1 MTNKVKDMFALT
13 DSGAKGMIKAS
24 FGTFL
29 MYIAYMLPITV
40 LMFFINE
47 VIENKALSIV
57 IYLAMLLVLSIIMY
71 IFINFSYKTT
81 YNETYKEA
89 AGLRLE
95 IADLLKKLP
104 LSYFSKHDTA
114 DLSQTVMHDVA
125 DIEHAMS
132 HSIPEIIGF
141 MFYFIIVSIML
152 LIGNIKLGTAVIVPV
167 IISFLL
173 LVLSKKLQVSSTTK
187 YFEQLRE
194 NSDIFQEAIEL
205 QQEIKSYGRKEST
218 VKKIMNT
225 IDKTEKLHIITEIA
239 QALPTSFSGVL
250 LKFSL
255 GLTVVTGTLLYMKGE
270 INLLYLTGY
279 LIAAARI
286 MDGVAG
292 IYANIAEVMYI
303 DARIK
308 RIKELRNTPL
318 QEGTSYKLKGYDIE
332 FKNVSFSYN
341 SETKVIDGLSFT
353 ANHNDVTAIIRP
365 SGCGKTTALRLM
377 SRLYDYDSGSIE
389 IGGKDIKGIKTEDLF
404 DDISIVF
411 QEVSLFNTS
420 ILENIRMGRKNADDE
435 EVKEA
440 ARLAGCEE
448 FILSFSDGYNTLIG
462 ENGMKLS
469 GGERQRL
476 SIARAILKNA
486 PIILLDEISAS
497 LDIENETKI
506 QESLKHLIKGKTVV
520 IISHRMRSIEKADKI
535 VLMDKGKVCAIGTH
549 EELLSGSELYRQL
562 TKKAE
567 LTAGYTY

>member
-218 VKKIMNT
+218 VNKIMNT

-332 FKNVSFSYN
+332 FKDVSFSYN

-353 ANHNDVTAIIRP
+353 ANHNEVTALIGP

-389 IGGKDIKGIKTEDLF
+389 IGGKDIKGIKTENLF

-420 ILENIRMGRKNADDE
+420 ILENIRMGRKNADDK

>member
-89 AGLRLE
+89 ASLRLE

-152 LIGNIKLGTAVIVPV
+152 LIGNIKLGIAVIVPV

-218 VKKIMNT
+218 VNKIMNT

-292 IYANIAEVMYI
+292 IYANIAEIMYI

-353 ANHNDVTAIIRP
+353 ANHNEVTALIGP

-420 ILENIRMGRKNADDE
+420 ILENIRMGRKNAGDE

-448 FILSFSDGYNTLIG
+448 FILNFSDGYNTLIG

-549 EELLSGSELYRQL
+549 AELLSGSELYRQL

-567 LTAGYTY
+567 LTADYTY

>member
-152 LIGNIKLGTAVIVPV
+152 LIGNIKLGIAVIVPV

-218 VKKIMNT
+218 VNKIMNT

-332 FKNVSFSYN
+332 FKNVSFGYN

-353 ANHNDVTAIIRP
+353 ANHNEVTALIGP

-420 ILENIRMGRKNADDE
+420 ILENIRMGRKNAGDE

-440 ARLAGCEE
+440 ARLAGCED

-549 EELLSGSELYRQL
+549 AELLSGSELYRQL

>member
-152 LIGNIKLGTAVIVPV
+152 LIGNIKLGIAVIVPV

-218 VKKIMNT
+218 VNKIMNT

-255 GLTVVTGTLLYMKGE
+255 GLTVVTGTLLYMRGE

-292 IYANIAEVMYI
+292 IYANIAEIMYI

-353 ANHNDVTAIIRP
+353 ANHNEVTALIGP

-420 ILENIRMGRKNADDE
+420 ILENIRMGRKNASDE

-448 FILSFSDGYNTLIG
+448 FILNFSDGYNTLIG

-549 EELLSGSELYRQL
+549 AELLSGSELYRQL

>member
-218 VKKIMNT
+218 VNKIMNT

-353 ANHNDVTAIIRP
+353 ANHNEVTALIGP

-377 SRLYDYDSGSIE
+377 SRLYDYDNGSIE

-420 ILENIRMGRKNADDE
+420 ILENIRMGRKNAGDE

-448 FILSFSDGYNTLIG
+448 FILNFSDGYNTLIG

-549 EELLSGSELYRQL
+549 AELLSGSELYRQL

-567 LTAGYTY
+567 LTADYTY

>member
-152 LIGNIKLGTAVIVPV
+152 LIGNIKLGIAVIVPV

-218 VKKIMNT
+218 VNKIMNT

-353 ANHNDVTAIIRP
+353 ANHNEVTALIGP

-420 ILENIRMGRKNADDE
+420 IMENIRMGRKNAGDE

-448 FILSFSDGYNTLIG
+448 FILNFSDGYNTLIG

-567 LTAGYTY
+567 LTADYTY

>member
-152 LIGNIKLGTAVIVPV
+152 LIGNIKLGIAVIVPV

-218 VKKIMNT
+218 VNKIMNT

-292 IYANIAEVMYI
+292 IYANIAEIMYI

-353 ANHNDVTAIIRP
+353 ANHNEVTALIGP

-420 ILENIRMGRKNADDE
+420 ILENIRMGRKNAGDE

-448 FILSFSDGYNTLIG
+448 FILNFSDGYNTLIG

-549 EELLSGSELYRQL
+549 AELLSGSELYRQL

>member
-218 VKKIMNT
+218 VNKIMNT

-332 FKNVSFSYN
+332 FKDVSFSYN

-353 ANHNDVTAIIRP
+353 ANHNEVTALIGP

-469 GGERQRL
+469 GGERQSL

-567 LTAGYTY
+567 LTADYTY

>member
-81 YNETYKEA
+81 YNDTYKEA

-152 LIGNIKLGTAVIVPV
+152 LIGNIKLGIAVIVPV

-218 VKKIMNT
+218 VNKIMNT

-292 IYANIAEVMYI
+292 IYANIAEIMYI

-353 ANHNDVTAIIRP
+353 ANHNEVTALIGP

-420 ILENIRMGRKNADDE
+420 ILENIRMGRKNAGDE

-448 FILSFSDGYNTLIG
+448 FILNFSDGYNTLIG

>member
-152 LIGNIKLGTAVIVPV
+152 LIGNIKLGIAVIVPV

-218 VKKIMNT
+218 VNKIMNT

-341 SETKVIDGLSFT
+341 SETKVINGLSFT
-353 ANHNDVTAIIRP
+353 ANHNEVTALIGP

-567 LTAGYTY
+567 LTADYTY

>member
-152 LIGNIKLGTAVIVPV
+152 LIGNIKLGIAVIVPV

-218 VKKIMNT
+218 VNKIMNT

-353 ANHNDVTAIIRP
+353 ANHNEVTALIGP

-506 QESLKHLIKGKTVV
+506 QEILKHLIKGKTVV

>member
-152 LIGNIKLGTAVIVPV
+152 LIGNIKLGIAVIVPV

-218 VKKIMNT
+218 VNKIMNT

-332 FKNVSFSYN
+332 FKDVSFSYN

-353 ANHNDVTAIIRP
+353 ANHNEVTALIGP

-448 FILSFSDGYNTLIG
+448 FILNFSDGYNTLIG

-549 EELLSGSELYRQL
+549 AELLSGSELYRQL

-567 LTAGYTY
+567 LTADYTY

>member
-141 MFYFIIVSIML
+141 MFYFLIVSIML
-152 LIGNIKLGTAVIVPV
+152 LIGNIKLGIAVIVPV
-167 IISFLL
+167 IISFLM

-218 VKKIMNT
+218 VNKIMNT

-353 ANHNDVTAIIRP
+353 ANHNEVTALIGP

-420 ILENIRMGRKNADDE
+420 ILENIRMGRKNAGDE

-448 FILSFSDGYNTLIG
+448 FILNFSDGYNTLIG

-549 EELLSGSELYRQL
+549 AELLSGSELYRQL

-567 LTAGYTY
+567 LTADYTY

>member
-152 LIGNIKLGTAVIVPV
+152 LIGNIKLGIAVIVPV

-218 VKKIMNT
+218 VNKIMNT

-255 GLTVVTGTLLYMKGE
+255 GLTVVTGTLLYMRGE

-292 IYANIAEVMYI
+292 IYANIAEIMYI

-318 QEGTSYKLKGYDIE
+318 QEGTSYKLKGYDRE
-332 FKNVSFSYN
+332 FKDGSWSYN
-341 SETKVIDGLSFT
+341 SETTVIDGLSFT
-353 ANHNDVTAIIRP
+353 ATHNEVTALIGP

-420 ILENIRMGRKNADDE
+420 ILENIRMGRKNAGDE

-448 FILSFSDGYNTLIG
+448 FILNFSDGYNTLIG

-549 EELLSGSELYRQL
+549 AELLSGSELYRQL

>member
-152 LIGNIKLGTAVIVPV
+152 LIGNIKLGIAVIVPV

-218 VKKIMNT
+218 VNKIMNT

-353 ANHNDVTAIIRP
+353 ANHNEVTALIGP

-420 ILENIRMGRKNADDE
+420 ILENRRMGRKNADDE
-435 EVKEA
+435 EGKEA

-535 VLMDKGKVCAIGTH
+535 VLMYKGKVCAIGTH

-567 LTAGYTY
+567 LTADYTY

>member
-141 MFYFIIVSIML
+141 MFYFLIVSIML
-152 LIGNIKLGTAVIVPV
+152 LIGNIKLGIAVIVPV
-167 IISFLL
+167 IISFLM

-218 VKKIMNT
+218 VNKIMNT

-292 IYANIAEVMYI
+292 IYANIAEIMYI

-353 ANHNDVTAIIRP
+353 SNHNEVTALIGP

-420 ILENIRMGRKNADDE
+420 ILENIRMGRKNAGDE

-448 FILSFSDGYNTLIG
+448 FILNFSDGYNTLIG

-549 EELLSGSELYRQL
+549 AELLSGSELYRQL

-567 LTAGYTY
+567 LTADYTY

>member
-1 MTNKVKDMFALT
+1 M
-13 DSGAKGMIKAS
+13 
-24 FGTFL
+24 
-29 MYIAYMLPITV
+29 
-40 LMFFINE
+40 
-47 VIENKALSIV
+47 IENKALSIV

-152 LIGNIKLGTAVIVPV
+152 LIGNIKLGIAVIVPV

-218 VKKIMNT
+218 VNKIMNT

-292 IYANIAEVMYI
+292 IYANIAEIMYI

-332 FKNVSFSYN
+332 FKDVSFSYN

-353 ANHNDVTAIIRP
+353 ANHNEVTALIGP

-420 ILENIRMGRKNADDE
+420 ILENIRMGRKNAGDE

-448 FILSFSDGYNTLIG
+448 FILNFSDGYNTLIG

-549 EELLSGSELYRQL
+549 AELLSGSELYRQL

>member
-132 HSIPEIIGF
+132 QSIPEIIGF

-152 LIGNIKLGTAVIVPV
+152 LIGNIKLGIAVIVPV

-218 VKKIMNT
+218 VNKIMNT

-255 GLTVVTGTLLYMKGE
+255 GLTVVTGTLLYMRGE

-292 IYANIAEVMYI
+292 IYANIAEIMYI

-332 FKNVSFSYN
+332 FKNVNFSYN

-353 ANHNDVTAIIRP
+353 ANHNEVTALIGP

-420 ILENIRMGRKNADDE
+420 ILENIRMGRKNASDE

-448 FILSFSDGYNTLIG
+448 FILNFSDGYNTLIG

-549 EELLSGSELYRQL
+549 AELLSGSELYRQL

>member
-1 MTNKVKDMFALT
+1 MTNKVKEIFALT
-13 DSGAKGMIKAS
+13 DAGAKGMIKAS

-47 VIENKALSIV
+47 VVENKTLSVV
-57 IYLAMLLVLSIIMY
+57 IYLVMLGVLSVIMY

-89 AGLRLE
+89 ANLRIE
-95 IADLLKKLP
+95 IADILKELP
-104 LSYFSKHDTA
+104 LSYFSKHDIA

-141 MFYFIIVSIML
+141 MFYFIIIGIML
-152 LIGNIKLGTAVIVPV
+152 LTGNIKLGLAVIIPV
-167 IISFLL
+167 IVSFLL
-173 LVLSKKLQVSSTTK
+173 LILSKRLQVSSTTK
-187 YFEQLRE
+187 YYGQLRE

-218 VKKIMNT
+218 VNKIMNT

-341 SETKVIDGLSFT
+341 SETKVINGLSFT
-353 ANHNDVTAIIRP
+353 ANHNEVTALIGP

-567 LTAGYTY
+567 LTADYTY